1 MYGCESWTIKKVERL
16 RIDVFELWGWR
27 RLLRVPWTARRSNQS
42 IQRKSV
48 LNIHWKDWCWSW
60 NSNTLATWCKELIH
74 LKRPWC
80 WERLKAGEEKGVT
93 EDEMVGWHHRLNGH
107 EFGWTLGVG
116 DRQGGLVCC
125 DSWGCKNSD
134 TTEQLNW
141 TELKLHKCI
150 HAWKPTQSCN
160 ENLCTSLNANEPS
173 TLKSLKIRYYF
184 WVPNLQSLF
193 LIIFFKADMRALTHL
208 LSRTAGKINSK
219 KVSEDSIIF

>member
-1 MYGCESWTIKKVERL
+1 MWELDYKESWAPKNWCFWTVGLEKTREFLGLQQDPTSPSKGNQSWIFIGRTDAEVETP
-16 RIDVFELWGWR
+16 ILWPPDAKSWFIWKDPDAGKDWR
-27 RLLRVPWTARRSNQS
+27 RE
-42 IQRKSV
+42 
-48 LNIHWKDWCWSW
+48 D
-60 NSNTLATWCKELIH
+60 
-74 LKRPWC
+74 
-80 WERLKAGEEKGVT
+80 KGI
-93 EDEMVGWHHRLNGH
+93 EDEMVGWHHRLDGH

-116 DRQGGLVCC
+116 DGQGGLVCC
-125 DSWGCKNSD
+125 GSWGRKDSD

-141 TELKLHKCI
+141 TELQPHKCI

-160 ENLCTSLNANEPS
+160 KNLRTSLNANEPS